1 MVEYGDGKLN
11 VTIEYGKGILNI
23 NVNVKFR
30 FYLNVF
36 MQFRL

>member
-1 MVEYGDGKLN
+1 MVGCGEGKLN
-11 VTIEYGKGILNI
+11 VTTEYGNGKLNV